1 LINGES
7 GTGKELVA
15 KALHKHSPRANQPF
29 IALNMAAIPRDLM
42 ESELFGHEKG
52 SFTGAQARRTGRFE
66 QANNGTLFLDEIGDM
81 PAELQTRLL
90 RVLADNEFYPVGAQ
104 ASIKVN
110 VRIIAATHQNLEN
123 LVAQGRFREDL
134 FHRLNVIRIHI
145 PPLRE
150 RSQDIGLLMRHFL
163 YLSAKEL
170 GTEVKVLKPETEE
183 FLSHFKWPGNVRQL
197 ENICRWLT
205 VMASGR
211 EIHIEDLPPEL
222 SHPSQESVGT
232 IEFASWEQAF
242 ESWVKQQLQAGKPEV
257 AKQAIPTVEKILIE
271 TALQH
276 THGRKQEAA
285 ILLGYGRNT
294 LTRKLKE
301 LDIDDE

>member
-1 LINGES
+1 
-7 GTGKELVA
+7 
-15 KALHKHSPRANQPF
+15 
-29 IALNMAAIPRDLM
+29 
-42 ESELFGHEKG
+42 
-52 SFTGAQARRTGRFE
+52 
-66 QANNGTLFLDEIGDM
+66 
-81 PAELQTRLL
+81 
-90 RVLADNEFYPVGAQ
+90 
-104 ASIKVN
+104 
-110 VRIIAATHQNLEN
+110 
-123 LVAQGRFREDL
+123 
-134 FHRLNVIRIHI
+134 
-145 PPLRE
+145 
-150 RSQDIGLLMRHFL
+150 
-163 YLSAKEL
+163 
-170 GTEVKVLKPETEE
+170 
-183 FLSHFKWPGNVRQL
+183 
-197 ENICRWLT
+197 
-205 VMASGR
+205 MASGR

-222 SHPSQESVGT
+222 SHPSQESVDS